1 MWTAF
6 LFFPQ
11 LINTNAINEDGE
23 EIDTESYCNSSLQC
37 LVYFITHGIFDNGTN
52 GLFDTISF
60 YQSSGFFIIIFFYNF
75 AAFIL
80 IGIIFQNIFT
90 GLITDS
96 FAENRQQTEKKKESL
111 ENECFICEKNREQ
124 CENDG
129 KNFENHRKEVHNPL
143 YYFYF
148 LCYLFTKDREDF
160 TTKEKSIWDS
170 IEAHNFSWIPF
181 TDN

>member
-96 FAENRQQTEKKKESL
+96 FAEN
-111 ENECFICEKNREQ
+111 
-124 CENDG
+124 
-129 KNFENHRKEVHNPL
+129 HRKEVHNPL
-143 YYFYF
+143 YYFYC